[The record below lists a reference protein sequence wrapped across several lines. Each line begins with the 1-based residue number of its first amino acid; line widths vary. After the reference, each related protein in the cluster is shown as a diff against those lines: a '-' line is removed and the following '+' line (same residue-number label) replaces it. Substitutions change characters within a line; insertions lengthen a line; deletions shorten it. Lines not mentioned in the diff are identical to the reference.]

1 MVMHTTLKSAQWLDN
16 MPDPLDTVGD
26 VEELF
31 RLVEIKKA
39 KLAEAAIHR
48 ASLN

>member
-1 MVMHTTLKSAQWLDN
+1 VA
-16 MPDPLDTVGD
+16 D

-31 RLVEIKKA
+31 RLVEAKKA
-39 KLAEAAIHR
+39 KLAEEAIRR

>member
-1 MVMHTTLKSAQWLDN
+1 MHTTLKSAQWLDN
-16 MPDPLDTVGD
+16 IPDPLDTVGD

-31 RLVEIKKA
+31 GLVEIKKA